1 MCVSTLMHSFIT
13 NATKNQAP
21 KADPTKANRGV
32 WEGASGAAA
41 AAPVVYKCM
50 GRKPGA
56 KKGFL
61 VFNKTCFIF
70 S

>member
-32 WEGASGAAA
+32 WEGASGAAETNA
-41 AAPVVYKCM
+41 WEENLEQKRDFSYSIKHVLY
-50 GRKPGA
+50 
-56 KKGFL
+56 FL
-61 VFNKTCFIF
+61 NSFYL
-70 S
+70 